1 MDNLN
6 PPHKPGALLT
16 DLESI
21 RELLD
26 DDLDPPLL
34 TEKFDPDDI
43 PLLSD
48 VVPAAAHSPAPS
60 SQPVAA
66 TGRTAGM
73 ASEDEL
79 RQTVQRAIGRDNEIN
94 RLDSELRA
102 AAQLLLQDVIDD
114 FVPQIEAELKRRLQA
129 RLHRLLP
136 PRK

>member
-6 PPHKPGALLT
+6 PPHKPGALLS

-34 TEKFDPDDI
+34 TDKFDPDDI
-43 PLLSD
+43 PVLSE
-48 VVPAAAHSPAPS
+48 VVRAPAPIPAAQPAAPGS
-60 SQPVAA
+60 
-66 TGRTAGM
+66 TAGI

-94 RLDSELRA
+94 RLDTELRA

-129 RLHRLLP
+129 RLNRLLP
-136 PRK
+136 PRR

>member
-6 PPHKPGALLT
+6 PPHKPGALLS

-34 TEKFDPDDI
+34 TDKFDPDDI
-43 PLLSD
+43 PVLSE
-48 VVPAAAHSPAPS
+48 VVRSPEPVRAVPPAAPGST
-60 SQPVAA
+60 
-66 TGRTAGM
+66 TGI

-94 RLDSELRA
+94 RLDTELRA

-129 RLHRLLP
+129 RLNRLLP
-136 PRK
+136 PRR

>member
-6 PPHKPGALLT
+6 PPHKPGALLS

-34 TEKFDPDDI
+34 TDKFDPDDI
-43 PLLSD
+43 PLLSE
-48 VVPAAAHSPAPS
+48 VVRAPEPAPAAQHTAPAS
-60 SQPVAA
+60 S
-66 TGRTAGM
+66 AGI

-94 RLDSELRA
+94 RLDTELRA

-129 RLHRLLP
+129 RLNRLLP
-136 PRK
+136 PRR

>member
-6 PPHKPGALLT
+6 PPHKPGALLS

-34 TEKFDPDDI
+34 TDKFDPDDI
-43 PLLSD
+43 PVLSD
-48 VVPAAAHSPAPS
+48 VVRAPEPVLAAQSAAPVS
-60 SQPVAA
+60 AA
-66 TGRTAGM
+66 GI

-94 RLDSELRA
+94 RLDTELRA

-129 RLHRLLP
+129 RLNRLLP
-136 PRK
+136 PRR

>member
-6 PPHKPGALLT
+6 PPHKPGALLS

-34 TEKFDPDDI
+34 TDKFDPDDI
-43 PLLSD
+43 PVLSE
-48 VVPAAAHSPAPS
+48 VVRPPEPVRAVQPAAPGST
-60 SQPVAA
+60 
-66 TGRTAGM
+66 TGI

-94 RLDSELRA
+94 RLDTELRA

-129 RLHRLLP
+129 RLNRLLP
-136 PRK
+136 PRR

>member
-6 PPHKPGALLT
+6 PPHKPAALLS

-34 TEKFDPDDI
+34 TDTFDPADI
-43 PLLSD
+43 PVLSD
-48 VVPAAAHSPAPS
+48 VVRAPEPVLAAQPAV
-60 SQPVAA
+60 PVSAV
-66 TGRTAGM
+66 GI

-94 RLDSELRA
+94 RLDTELRA

-129 RLHRLLP
+129 RLNRLLP
-136 PRK
+136 PRR

>member
-6 PPHKPGALLT
+6 PPHKPGALLS

-34 TEKFDPDDI
+34 TDKFDPDDI
-43 PLLSD
+43 PVLSE
-48 VVPAAAHSPAPS
+48 VVHAPEPIPAAQPAAPGS
-60 SQPVAA
+60 
-66 TGRTAGM
+66 TAGI

-94 RLDSELRA
+94 RLDTELRA

-129 RLHRLLP
+129 RLNRLLP
-136 PRK
+136 PRR

>member
-6 PPHKPGALLT
+6 PPHKPAALLS

-34 TEKFDPDDI
+34 TDTFDPADI
-43 PLLSD
+43 PVLSD
-48 VVPAAAHSPAPS
+48 VVRAPGAVAPARPAVPVSAAGSPWDGA
-60 SQPVAA
+60 V
-66 TGRTAGM
+66 
-73 ASEDEL
+73 

-94 RLDSELRA
+94 RLDTELRA

-129 RLHRLLP
+129 RLNRLLP
-136 PRK
+136 PRR

>member
-6 PPHKPGALLT
+6 PPHKPAALLS

-26 DDLDPPLL
+26 DELDPPLL
-34 TEKFDPDDI
+34 TDTFDPADI
-43 PLLSD
+43 PVLSE
-48 VVPAAAHSPAPS
+48 VVRAPEPVLAAQPAM
-60 SQPVAA
+60 PVS
-66 TGRTAGM
+66 TVGI

-94 RLDSELRA
+94 RLDTELRA

-129 RLHRLLP
+129 RLNRLLP
-136 PRK
+136 PRR

>member
-6 PPHKPGALLT
+6 PPHKPGALLS

-34 TEKFDPDDI
+34 TDKFDPDDI
-43 PLLSD
+43 PVLSE
-48 VVPAAAHSPAPS
+48 VVRAPEPAP
-60 SQPVAA
+60 VAKPAVPGSA
-66 TGRTAGM
+66 TGI

-94 RLDSELRA
+94 RLDTELRA

-129 RLHRLLP
+129 RLNRLLP
-136 PRK
+136 PRR

>member
-6 PPHKPGALLT
+6 PPHKPAALLS

-26 DDLDPPLL
+26 DDFDPPLL
-34 TEKFDPDDI
+34 TDTFDPADI
-43 PLLSD
+43 PVLSD
-48 VVPAAAHSPAPS
+48 VVRAPEPVLAAQPALAVSAA
-60 SQPVAA
+60 
-66 TGRTAGM
+66 GI

-94 RLDSELRA
+94 RLDTELRA

-129 RLHRLLP
+129 RLNRLLP
-136 PRK
+136 PRR

>member
-6 PPHKPGALLT
+6 PPQKPGALLN

-34 TEKFDPDDI
+34 TEKLDPNDI

-48 VVPAAAHSPAPS
+48 VVPAPDPVFSPQPS
-60 SQPVAA
+60 PTSNPG
-66 TGRTAGM
+66 TGM

-114 FVPQIEAELKRRLQA
+114 FAPQIEAELKRRLQA
-129 RLHRLLP
+129 RLNRLLP
-136 PRK
+136 PRR

>member
-6 PPHKPGALLT
+6 PPHKPGALLS

-34 TEKFDPDDI
+34 TDKFDPDDI
-43 PLLSD
+43 PVLSE
-48 VVPAAAHSPAPS
+48 VVRSPEPVRS
-60 SQPVAA
+60 VQPVAPGST
-66 TGRTAGM
+66 TGI

-94 RLDSELRA
+94 RLDTELRA

-129 RLHRLLP
+129 RLNRLLP
-136 PRK
+136 PRR